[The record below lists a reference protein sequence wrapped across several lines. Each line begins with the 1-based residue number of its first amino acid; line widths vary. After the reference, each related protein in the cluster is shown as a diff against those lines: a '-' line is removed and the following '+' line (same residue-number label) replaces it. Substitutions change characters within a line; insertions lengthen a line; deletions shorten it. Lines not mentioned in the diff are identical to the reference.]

1 MLSFVLTG
9 GQVAD
14 TIMLPVVYDQVTVQ
28 GSVGRP
34 RTRPQRV
41 LADKGYPSKA
51 NRSYLRSRGIATT
64 IPERADQIAHRRKR
78 RGRPIDFGA
87 EQYQRYRGRNVV
99 ERCFNRLKQ
108 WRGVATRC
116 DKTAGSYHAGV
127 CLAATLDW
135 MKSAPFSNT
144 PYGAGPGQGTEYDG
158 DYGLSTAELAAWHR
172 RRIEILADTP
182 ADVLLAETVPSIR
195 EVEALAGELDRVG
208 RPALLSVTVAAG
220 RDGVLSDGT
229 DLAEVAAV
237 ASGSSAI
244 RAVGVNCGSAGDVL
258 AGVRRLAEFTD
269 LPLIAYPNSGETWD
283 HVNRVWVPRSSEGP
297 GLLESVP
304 DLLDAG
310 VHVIGGCCRVTPREI
325 TALRE
330 LVSAH

>member
-1 MLSFVLTG
+1 MTDPFLPRMILDG
-9 GQVAD
+9 G
-14 TIMLPVVYDQVTVQ
+14 L
-28 GSVGRP
+28 G
-34 RTRPQRV
+34 TR
-41 LADKGYPSKA
+41 LADRGNDVTGSLWSA
-51 NRSYLRSRGIATT
+51 QILRDDPAEVTAAHRDFFDAGADIATT
-64 IPERADQIAHRRKR
+64 CSYEGTVD
-78 RGRPIDFGA
+78 G
-87 EQYQRYRGRNVV
+87 
-99 ERCFNRLKQ
+99 L
-108 WRGVATRC
+108 VA
-116 DKTAGSYHAGV
+116 AGV
-127 CLAATLDW
+127 YASEAPDVAESLLRRSVLLAQ
-135 MKSAPFSNT
+135 KSSQDAAGDVLVAASVG